1 MVLLPILLLS
11 VVAGCDDSVKTAVV
25 ALQQNNPAQ
34 ALTLLEPLRAQCTRS
49 SAFYEVLGLAN
60 ELLDNKVAAE
70 EALRMATKLDATSP
84 RLLTELGATLLKN
97 GKPSEASKPLDE
109 ALKLDPSNPVT
120 LKYDIGA
127 AVGVRNWSRAAELFG
142 KLNIEDENRLLEQEP
157 ILVLWLAQTL
167 VETKQNDRLEA
178 LLAAHRNGMPTG
190 LLFSLGTLFAQHAMY
205 KQALDYFKLVPPE
218 AADDA
223 LYFNLGLCYSHL
235 QQFDDARRSYFAAID
250 KHPDHVN
257 AYFHVGL
264 DYVASGNA
272 RMGVPWIYK
281 AQSLAPGQPDVA
293 YALAGQLI
301 SLEYFNSA
309 KEVLAQASKNAP
321 RDPLLMAA
329 AGDLKRAQGDT
340 AGAAASYQKAL
351 TTKPGLPAA
360 LVGLAKTDLETG
372 KETEGQRLLNQA
384 LAHDPED
391 PVANG
396 ELGLF
401 EARARNWDAALTHL
415 GRAWEQDH
423 SNPTIA
429 LELARAY
436 QQKARWE
443 DALKLL
449 QSIAPEME
457 DSAAFHLQLMQIYSL
472 LHRSA
477 DATLQRHAFNKLQ
490 ASSEN
495 NLRFDVPHTYVH

>member
-11 VVAGCDDSVKTAVV
+11 VVAGCDESVKTAIV
-25 ALQQNNPAQ
+25 ALQQNNPGQ
-34 ALTLLEPLRAQCTRS
+34 ALTLLEPLRALCTSS

-70 EALRMATKLDATSP
+70 EALRMAIKLDATSP

-97 GKPSEASKPLDE
+97 GKPAEASKPLDD

-127 AVGVRNWSRAAELFG
+127 AVGVQNWPRAAELFG

-157 ILVLWLAQTL
+157 ILILWLAQTL
-167 VETKQNDRLEA
+167 LQTKQSGRLET
-178 LLAAHRNGMPTG
+178 LLATHRNGMPTG

-205 KQALDYFKLVPPE
+205 KQALEYFKLVPAE

-235 QQFDDARRSYFAAID
+235 QRFDDARHSYFAAID

-264 DYVASGNA
+264 DYVAGGNS

-281 AQSLAPGQPDVA
+281 AQSLAPGRPDIA

-301 SLEYFNSA
+301 ALEYFNSA
-309 KEVLAQASKNAP
+309 IEVLAKASKSAP

-329 AGDLKRAQGDT
+329 EGDLKRAQGDT

-351 TTKPGLPAA
+351 TAKPGLPAA
-360 LVGLAKTDLETG
+360 LVGLARIDLETG
-372 KETEGQRLLNQA
+372 KETEGRRLLNTA
-384 LAHDPED
+384 LSHDPQD
-391 PVANG
+391 LVANG
-396 ELGLF
+396 EMGLF

-415 GRAWEQDH
+415 RRAWEQDH

-436 QQKARWE
+436 QQKARPE
-443 DALKLL
+443 DALRLL

-457 DSAAFHLQLMQIYSL
+457 DSAAFHFQLMQIYTL

-477 DATLQRHAFNKLQ
+477 DATLQRNAFNELQ
-490 ASSEN
+490 ASREN
-495 NLRFDVPHTYVH
+495 NLRFDVPHTYIH